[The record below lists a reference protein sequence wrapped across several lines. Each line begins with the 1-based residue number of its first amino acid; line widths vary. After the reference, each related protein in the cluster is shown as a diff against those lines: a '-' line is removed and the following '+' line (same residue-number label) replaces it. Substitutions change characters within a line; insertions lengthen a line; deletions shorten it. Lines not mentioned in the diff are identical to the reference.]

1 MTYLEDDSRS
11 VTNSNPSKDCE
22 HRPISPEEV
31 EQRDRFCNILKFH
44 PWDFIEKYPHENW
57 YTVKNYY
64 LSNEKLWYKYTGN
77 EIILGVRFDEYTKY
91 ALIDIDIN
99 SAVHP
104 YQSLENLRKLIHA
117 LYKLG
122 VYENVIL
129 RSSPTEGIHCY
140 FFFDEPVHSY
150 HLACSMRRVIEEAG
164 LEVKPGQI
172 EIFPNTK
179 QYANVGEGYSLYNG
193 HRLPLQ
199 QGSYILDDDD
209 DFEPISDSLDDFIAR
224 AESSAKANDTTII
237 KQRAGSDYQWFKD
250 KYRGGTKRKQHND
263 WIENILRRIA
273 EGWTDFGQT
282 NDLLLTIANYGV
294 LKLKL
299 KYQELVQ
306 YLLDTATSAPNYAL
320 YCRHQHEIEARCR
333 DVAKAARKYW
343 SKYRSK
349 PNRNITYAQ
358 MVEELEQKARE
369 RKPNQNE
376 AKKVEATNKII
387 ATVQAIAEAL
397 GELPKNVKQLIEL
410 IQEKSRSL
418 FDEGISENTLRKK
431 HNLKIWH
438 PSHRTFKTVTNKVT
452 PPSEPENLSQ
462 EEKKPEIVDSEVL
475 QPEQPTVADSSDRV
489 TPSKVVRKKLK
500 IVKKS
505 KSPESKHGNSYTD
518 PRYTL
523 PYMKGLCVAV
533 WAFYERCVGRIYLLE
548 LMRKKNIELIYTN
561 PNKPSTSSRVRLK
574 KLVEG
579 KRTSSLPEILEFK
592 TLRSGTTVVIDRQNY
607 HFSLYSH
614 STDLILTY
622 VKPVDTPGE
631 VWKLG
636 IPVPLRHLEFID
648 PDPIT

>member
-11 VTNSNPSKDCE
+11 VTNSNPSKDRE
-22 HRPISPEEV
+22 HRPISPEEI
-31 EQRDRFCNILKFH
+31 EQRDLFCDILKFH

-64 LSNEKLWYKYTGN
+64 LSNEKFWYKYTDE
-77 EIILGVRFDEYTKY
+77 EIILGVRFGEYTKY

-104 YQSLENLRKLIHA
+104 YQSFEKLRKLIDA

-122 VYENVIL
+122 LKDQITL
-129 RSSPTEGIHCY
+129 RSSPTKGIHCY
-140 FFFDEPVHSY
+140 FFFDEPVQSY
-150 HLACSMRRVIEEAG
+150 PLACSMRRVIEEAG

-179 QYANVGEGYSLYNG
+179 QYANAGEGYSLYNG

-199 QGSYILDDDD
+199 QGSYILDH
-209 DFEPISDSLDDFIAR
+209 ENYQPISDSLDDFIAL
-224 AESSAKANDTTII
+224 ASSSAKANDTTII
-237 KQRAGSDYQWFKD
+237 KQRAAEDYQWFKD
-250 KYRGGTKRKQHND
+250 KYRGGMKRKQHND
-263 WIENILRRIA
+263 WIKNIRRRIA

-333 DVAKAARKYW
+333 DVAKAAKKYW

-349 PNRNITYAQ
+349 PNRDITYAQ
-358 MVEELEQKARE
+358 MVEELEQRAKE
-369 RKPNQNE
+369 RKPNQNKARE
-376 AKKVEATNKII
+376 VTATNKII
-387 ATVQAIAEAL
+387 AIVKAIAEAL
-397 GELPKNVKQLIEL
+397 GELPQNVKQLIEL
-410 IQEKSRSL
+410 IQQKSRSIYG
-418 FDEGISENTLRKK
+418 EGISENTLRKK

-438 PSHRTFKTVTNKVT
+438 PSHRSFKTVSNKVT
-452 PPSEPENLSQ
+452 TPLEPENPPQ
-462 EEKKPEIVDSEVL
+462 ESEKPEVAVSEVL
-475 QPEQPTVADSSDRV
+475 QLKLATEGNSSERV
-489 TPSKVVRKKLK
+489 TPAKVVRKKLK
-500 IVKKS
+500 IVKKTELP
-505 KSPESKHGNSYTD
+505 KTKQDNGCID

-523 PYMKGLCVAV
+523 SYMKGLCVAF
-533 WAFYERCVGRIYLLE
+533 WKFYERTIGRIYLTE
-548 LMRKKNIELIYTN
+548 LMKKKNIELIYQN
-561 PNKPSTSSRVRLK
+561 PNKSSTSSRVRLK

-579 KRTSSLPEILEFK
+579 KRTSSTPEILEFK
-592 TLRSGTTVVIDRQNY
+592 TLELGTIVKIDRDNY
-607 HFSLYSH
+607 HSSFYSH
-614 STDLILTY
+614 STDLIFTY

-631 VWKLG
+631 IWKLG
-636 IPVPLRHLEFID
+636 IPVPLTHLTLLE
-648 PDPIT
+648 PEQKNE

>member
-11 VTNSNPSKDCE
+11 VINSNPSNHCSN
-22 HRPISPEEV
+22 RSISLAEIK
-31 EQRDRFCNILKFH
+31 QRDRLCELLDFH
-44 PWDFIEKYPHENW
+44 PWDFIEKYRNENW

-64 LSNEKLWYKYTGN
+64 LSNEKFWYKYTDQ
-77 EIILGVRFDEYTKY
+77 EIILGVRFGEYTKY

-104 YQSLENLRKLIHA
+104 YQSLEKLRKLIHA
-117 LYKLG
+117 LYNLG
-122 VYENVIL
+122 LNDQITL
-129 RSSPTEGIHCY
+129 RSSPTRGIHCY
-140 FFFDEPVHSY
+140 FFFDEPVQSY
-150 HLACSMRRVIEEAG
+150 PLACSMRRVIEEAG

-179 QYANVGEGYSLYNG
+179 QYANAGEGYSLYNG

-199 QGSYILDDDD
+199 QGSYILDDE
-209 DFEPISDSLDDFIAR
+209 DFEPVSDSLNNLIAR
-224 AESSAKANDTTII
+224 AESSAKANDTSII
-237 KQRAGSDYQWFKD
+237 NQRAAEDYQWFKD
-250 KYRGGTKRKQHND
+250 KYRGGFARKQHND
-263 WIENILRRIA
+263 WIKNILRRMA

-294 LKLKL
+294 LKFKL

-306 YLLDTATSAPNYAL
+306 YLLHTATSAPNYAL
-320 YCRHQHEIEARCR
+320 YCQHQHEIEARCR

-349 PNRNITYAQ
+349 PQRDVTYAQ
-358 MVEELEQKARE
+358 VIEEIEQKAKE
-369 RKPNQNE
+369 RKNNKNE
-376 AKKVEATNKII
+376 ARKVNATNKII

-438 PSHRTFKTVTNKVT
+438 PSHRTFKTLENKNT
-452 PPSEPENLSQ
+452 PSPEPENPPQ
-462 EEKKPEIVDSEVL
+462 EEQKPEVVDSEVL
-475 QPEQPTVADSSDRV
+475 QPEQPTVANSSNRV

-500 IVKKS
+500 IVKKP
-505 KSPESKHGNSYTD
+505 KSLETRQGNCYID

-533 WAFYERCVGRIYLLE
+533 WKLYERSIGRIYLAE
-548 LMRKKNIELIYTN
+548 FMKKTNIELVYQN
-561 PNKPSTSSRVRLK
+561 PHKPSISSRVRLK

-579 KRTSSLPEILEFK
+579 KRVSSLPEILEFK
-592 TLRSGTTVVIDRQNY
+592 TLESGTIVKIDRDNY
-607 HFSLYSH
+607 HSSLYSH

-622 VKPVDTPGE
+622 VKPVETPGE
-631 VWKLG
+631 IWKLG
-636 IPVPLRHLEFID
+636 IPVPLRYLSFPE
-648 PDPIT
+648 PDPKT

>member
-11 VTNSNPSKDCE
+11 VTDSNASN
-22 HRPISPEEV
+22 HRSNCLISPAEL
-31 EQRDRFCNILKFH
+31 EQRDRLCDLLDFH
-44 PWDFIEKYPHENW
+44 PWDFIERYPDQNW

-64 LSNEKLWYKYTGN
+64 LSKEKFWYKYTDS
-77 EIILGVRFDEYTKY
+77 EIILGVRFGEYTKY
-91 ALIDIDIN
+91 ALLDIDIN

-104 YQSLENLRKLIHA
+104 YQSLDNLRKLIHA
-117 LYKLG
+117 LYNLG
-122 VYENVIL
+122 LNEQITL
-129 RSSPTEGIHCY
+129 RSSPSKGIHCY

-199 QGSYILDDDD
+199 HGSHILDDD
-209 DFEPISDSLDDFIAR
+209 DFEPISDSLDDFIAL

-237 KQRAGSDYQWFKD
+237 KQRAADDYQWFKD
-250 KYRGGTKRKQHND
+250 KYRGGFAKKQHND
-263 WIENILRRIA
+263 WIENILRRMA

-294 LKLKL
+294 VKLKL
-299 KYQELVQ
+299 KYNELVQ
-306 YLLDTATSAPNYAL
+306 YLLHTATSAPNYAK

-349 PNRNITYAQ
+349 PNREITYAQ
-358 MVEELEQKARE
+358 MVEELEQKAQE
-369 RKPNQNE
+369 RKPNQN
-376 AKKVEATNKII
+376 KVKEVTATNKII

-410 IQEKSRSL
+410 IQQKARSTYG
-418 FDEGISENTLRKK
+418 EGISENTLRKE

-438 PSHRTFKTVTNKVT
+438 PSHRTFTTIQNKKCL
-452 PPSEPENLSQ
+452 PPEPENHPEE
-462 EEKKPEIVDSEVL
+462 EEKSEVADSKVL
-475 QPEQPTVADSSDRV
+475 QPESLPEEDSVKRV
-489 TPSKVVRKKLK
+489 TPAKVVRKKLK
-500 IVKKS
+500 IVKKA
-505 KSPESKHGNSYTD
+505 KSPKSKQDNGYID

-523 PYMKGLCVAV
+523 PYMKGLCVSV
-533 WAFYERCVGRIYLLE
+533 WRLYERAIGRIYLPE
-548 LMRKKNIELIYTN
+548 LMKKKNIELVYQN
-561 PNKPSTSSRVRLK
+561 PNKSSTSSRVRLK

-607 HFSLYSH
+607 HSSLYSH

-622 VKPVDTPGE
+622 VKPLTTPGE
-631 VWKLG
+631 IWKLG
-636 IPVPLRHLEFID
+636 IPIPLRHLTLLE
-648 PDPIT
+648 PE

>member
-11 VTNSNPSKDCE
+11 VTNSSITKECSNRS
-22 HRPISPEEV
+22 ISPAEI
-31 EQRDRFCNILKFH
+31 EQRDRFCDILKFH

-77 EIILGVRFDEYTKY
+77 EIILGVRFGEYTKY

-117 LYKLG
+117 LYQLG
-122 VYENVIL
+122 LNEQITL
-129 RSSPTEGIHCY
+129 RSSPTKGIHCY

-164 LEVKPGQI
+164 LEVKPGQL

-179 QYANVGEGYSLYNG
+179 QYANAGEGYSLYNG

-199 QGSYILDDDD
+199 HGSYILDDD

-224 AESSAKANDTTII
+224 AESSAKANDITII
-237 KQRAGSDYQWFKD
+237 EQRAADDYQWFKD
-250 KYRGGTKRKQHND
+250 KYRGGFARKQHND

-306 YLLDTATSAPNYAL
+306 YLLHTATSAPNYAK

-349 PNRNITYAQ
+349 PNRDITYAQ

-438 PSHRTFKTVTNKVT
+438 PSHRTFKTVQNKNT
-452 PPSEPENLSQ
+452 PSPEPENPPQ
-462 EEKKPEIVDSEVL
+462 EEQKPEVVDSEVL
-475 QPEQPTVADSSDRV
+475 QPDQPTGNDSSNRV

-500 IVKKS
+500 IVQKS
-505 KSPESKHGNSYTD
+505 KSPETKQDNGYID
-518 PRYTL
+518 LRYTL
-523 PYMKGLCVAV
+523 PYMKGLCVAF
-533 WAFYERCVGRIYLLE
+533 WKLYERFAGRIYLTQ
-548 LMRKKNIELIYTN
+548 LMKCKNLQLLYQN
-561 PNKPSTSSRVRLK
+561 PHRPSISNRVRLK

-579 KRTSSLPEILEFK
+579 KRLSSLTEIQEFR
-592 TLRSGTTVVIDRQNY
+592 TIESGTIVEVDLDNY
-607 HFSLYSH
+607 HSSLYSH
-614 STDLILTY
+614 STDLVMVYI
-622 VKPVDTPGE
+622 KPVDTPGE

-636 IPVPLRHLEFID
+636 IPVPLRHLQFLD
-648 PDPIT
+648 PDPTT